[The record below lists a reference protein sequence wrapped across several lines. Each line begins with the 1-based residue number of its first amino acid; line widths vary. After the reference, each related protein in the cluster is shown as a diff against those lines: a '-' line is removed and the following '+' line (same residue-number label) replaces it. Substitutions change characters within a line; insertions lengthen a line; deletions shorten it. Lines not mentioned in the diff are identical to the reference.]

1 MYQGPSQISTEH
13 ALSLSDQQLF
23 FEPQAY
29 RVTEPLSPDFPGQSD
44 PSLIV
49 PTQTQVVPTQATSRQ
64 HVPKVE
70 LELSGDS
77 DDRLVFGTRDNE
89 GNLQSAFVRPA
100 DPDRSQTITI
110 RNHRST
116 TLRIERIEVQHPRV
130 HVAKPIGTLTIPPN
144 SAHSLSVTYAPSGSQ
159 PNRWRPES
167 LSLAEGIIIH
177 TNAPDQPTLR
187 VGLQGETTFDAD
199 VNYDGRVDREDILL
213 LSDQFGKGNNS
224 GFVDP
229 NGDGQLDYGDWGL
242 LNAQY
247 GKTRLVLAE
256 LPPAIIPI
264 IGPVDANRGIHTRE
278 DELEETIDL
287 IARTR

>member
-1 MYQGPSQISTEH
+1 
-13 ALSLSDQQLF
+13 
-23 FEPQAY
+23 
-29 RVTEPLSPDFPGQSD
+29 
-44 PSLIV
+44 
-49 PTQTQVVPTQATSRQ
+49 
-64 HVPKVE
+64 
-70 LELSGDS
+70 
-77 DDRLVFGTRDNE
+77 
-89 GNLQSAFVRPA
+89 
-100 DPDRSQTITI
+100 
-110 RNHRST
+110 
-116 TLRIERIEVQHPRV
+116 
-130 HVAKPIGTLTIPPN
+130 
-144 SAHSLSVTYAPSGSQ
+144 
-159 PNRWRPES
+159 
-167 LSLAEGIIIH
+167 LAEGIIIH
-177 TNAPDQPTLR
+177 TDAPDQPTLR

-199 VNYDGRVDREDILL
+199 VNYDGRVDRDDILL

-264 IGPVDANRGIHTRE
+264 IGSVDANRGIHTRE